1 LRLSS
6 VWDKPPLVPPR
17 KRRAAGKAASAEG
30 SGGPTG
36 QAGLRLSAPAEQLR
50 EALRIRDEL
59 IAKVSRRKASLR
71 AAETAADEAGAKVAS
86 VIEPKWARLHG
97 FDDELHQLLDA
108 LTTDA
113 ARQPRERAALL
124 RLYHSLQKHGM
135 LSRRADWELRTGR
148 ASAGKGAGHDEPGG
162 RDGRGGRGGAQSTFE
177 FDDDDDFVPG
187 GGARGD
193 DVASARRPPESQH
206 GGLRA
211 LFRRLV
217 EAFHPDRVQDEA
229 EKAER
234 TEVMKD
240 ITEAYRRGD
249 LARLLEL
256 ERRMNDA
263 SAADALEDEAALDD
277 ADELARRLEALDRS
291 CDELRAQLRELER
304 ELRAVRRSPRGAV
317 AREIKRASRAG
328 YDLADLDVVQDLDRA
343 AFELRRMRD
352 AFAAYRDQ
360 RLTLLE
366 LLSHSALAAL
376 RDDDE
381 LLDAVTEV
389 ARQMLQKERARRA
402 HEARLAREDVAAG
415 AGANARAAADAKT
428 DAQQSHRRR
437 RR

>member
-1 LRLSS
+1 MRS

-17 KRRAAGKAASAEG
+17 KRRAAGKAASADG
-30 SGGPTG
+30 SVGASGAPG

-50 EALRIRDEL
+50 AALRIRDEL
-59 IAKVSRRKASLR
+59 IAKVARRKAALQ
-71 AAETAADEAGAKVAS
+71 AAENAADEAGAKVAS
-86 VIEPKWARLHG
+86 VIEPKWARLYG

-124 RLYHSLQKHGM
+124 RLYHSLQKHGV
-135 LSRRADWELRTGR
+135 LSRRAEWELRTGR
-148 ASAGKGAGHDEPGG
+148 MQAGPGGGGADERGGPGG
-162 RDGRGGRGGAQSTFE
+162 RGGGRGGAQRAFE
-177 FDDDDDFVPG
+177 FDDDEDFVPG
-187 GGARGD
+187 ASSGSGGGRGD

-256 ERRMNDA
+256 ERRLNDA
-263 SAADALEDEAALDD
+263 DAAGALEEDAALED
-277 ADELARRLEALDRS
+277 ADELARRLEALDRN

-304 ELRAVRRSPRGAV
+304 ELRAVRRSPRGTV
-317 AREIKRASRAG
+317 ARELKRAGRAG

-343 AFELRRMRD
+343 AFELRRVRD
-352 AFAAYRDQ
+352 AFTAYRDH
-360 RLTLLE
+360 RLSLLE
-366 LLSHSALAAL
+366 LLSHAALASL
-376 RDDDE
+376 RDDEE

-402 HEARLAREDVAAG
+402 HEARMAREDVAAS
-415 AGANARAAADAKT
+415 AGGGAADPEPT
-428 DAQQSHRRR
+428 SRRR
-437 RR
+437 R